1 MAKIYTYLVSY
12 FYRLKDQSTGYGNM
26 YVAFAA
32 KITERDQIETM
43 RKSIQKTK
51 NAEAIVILNFIELG
65 SAVDKANRIIF
76 CASDCRRRQCPCNE
90 IHAKGFIEGTGYA
103 DFEDMHNDCEDY
115 RPPKE
120 KSSEEKEA
128 TE

>member
-1 MAKIYTYLVSY
+1 MAKIYTYFVSY

-26 YVAFAA
+26 YVDVAA

-65 SAVDKANRIIF
+65 SAADKNVEITF
-76 CASDCRRRQCPCNE
+76 CASDCRRRQCPFNE
-90 IHAKGFIEGTGYA
+90 MHAKDCLDETGYA
-103 DFEDMHNDCEDY
+103 NFEDMHNGCPDY